1 MHSVPDAQVL
11 RQPLRDWPALARR
24 LVADGILEAA
34 AVVDGG
40 LEVRDSSGRND
51 NAILSPRDGPSLF
64 VKRGPAAERE
74 AAVCRRL
81 RGVPG
86 LAPYLPA
93 PPLAD
98 PERTTLVLAVET
110 GARDLWTHQLAEER
124 FSKDV
129 AHCVGRALG
138 LLHRGTRLRAPRH
151 APGHAPWALEVHRP
165 RVESLRELTPATLSL
180 VRLLQR
186 QHPLGARL
194 DDLRAGWRLGAL
206 THNDVKW
213 PNILL
218 VPGDADVPIR
228 LVNWEHAGD
237 GDPAWDIGS
246 ALAGYLTFWLYSIRG
261 FPGATAADLAA
272 AARFPLGSMRPAIGA
287 CWHGYLEG
295 ADLGRRESA
304 ELLRRSTALCA
315 ARLIGTAY
323 EETAGRNALSPF
335 ASLHL
340 QVAAN
345 ILDDPGQAAHRL
357 LGLGPMARR

>member
-1 MHSVPDAQVL
+1 MHSVPDAEVL
-11 RQPLRDWPALARR
+11 QALRDWPGLARR
-24 LVADGILEAA
+24 LVADGILDAA

-51 NAILSPRDGPSLF
+51 NAILSRRDGPGLF

-74 AAVCRRL
+74 AAVRRRL

-93 PPLAD
+93 TRLVD
-98 PERTTLVLAVET
+98 PATTTLVLAVET
-110 GARDLWTHQLAEER
+110 GARDLWTHQLAEEG
-124 FSKDV
+124 FSEDV
-129 AHCVGRALG
+129 ARSVGRALG
-138 LLHRGTRLRAPRH
+138 LLHRGTRLRAPRC

-165 RVESLRELTPATLSL
+165 RVESLRELTPATLGL
-180 VRLLQR
+180 VMLLQH
-186 QHPLGARL
+186 HPSLGARL
-194 DDLRAGWRLGAL
+194 DDLRAGWRLEAL

-261 FPGATAADLAA
+261 SQGATAADLAA
-272 AARFPLGSMRPAIGA
+272 AARSPLGSMRPAIGA
-287 CWHGYLEG
+287 CWQGYLEG
-295 ADLGRRESA
+295 ADLDRRESA
-304 ELLRRSTALCA
+304 ELLRRSTVFCA

-323 EETAGRNALSPF
+323 EETAGGNALSPF

-345 ILDDPGQAAHRL
+345 ILDDPGRAAHRL
-357 LGLGPMARR
+357 LGLRPMARR